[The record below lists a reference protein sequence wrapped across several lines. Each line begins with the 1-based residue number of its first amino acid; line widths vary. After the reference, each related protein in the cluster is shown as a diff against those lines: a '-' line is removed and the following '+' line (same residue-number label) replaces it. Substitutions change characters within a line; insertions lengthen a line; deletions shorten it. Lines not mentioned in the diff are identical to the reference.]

1 MAKIN
6 KLYPAFFN
14 GVSQQSSELILDSQC
29 RAMDNCV
36 PDIVQG
42 LGKRPPV
49 TYVRTDTFVAEPD
62 FEAATLFHTYD
73 RGEDNEE
80 YLFMDTGNT
89 SEPVRAF
96 NKAGV
101 EMVVAYAASNE
112 VAVKSYLS
120 AGKLKGL
127 TVQDRTWVFS
137 KTTKVSLDLTATT
150 PLNSNYDAVAFYWLK
165 RGSGDRYNPYNYAV
179 YLDGV
184 TYSVDPNKPASD
196 TLDPPTGAEDS
207 DVAASLL
214 AAKVNAGTG
223 FTATVIGS
231 LIKITKDNSTAF
243 TFSSWDSWGTQAS
256 EGWKGSVNKITDL
269 PKEMPF
275 SDVYVKIVGD
285 ENKSYTDYF
294 VQWNGSSWEE
304 CLDPKADRGGLI
316 NMPVKMDRTALVAGI
331 ATFTFDLVDWS
342 LPIVGSLENN
352 PNPSFAPQ
360 EVGEAGRVIQDMFFY
375 KNRLGIASED
385 SVTLSETANYTN
397 FYATTV
403 LDLVATD
410 VIDVTVAT
418 NQASKIYYVKPFNN
432 SLYIFTKYSQ
442 YEMVG
447 DGGFTPSTVSLS
459 NTTNYPMA
467 VDVEPVV
474 VNNSLYFIS
483 TTDNRQQL
491 REYVRTD
498 KLALTGIDLN
508 ISTPTYLVEPI
519 KKLVAEG
526 VLGYVLCCTAN
537 NTIYLYNY
545 KEDGEKRVQ
554 SAWSRWTVLNGF
566 SYLAD
571 SFEYYLLGSSLVTI
585 CKTTSDY
592 RYHKIQLDYTVAN
605 NNIDTTSA
613 DNVAYVTYPYESSI
627 LLPNY
632 YPQLTGVRT
641 PKDKVL
647 IKKVSIQGEGQF
659 DATVYRKDYDTT
671 YTKSH
676 LAGLKDLDL
685 HVSSKVDNV
694 DITIKD
700 SSINDFNISSVVL
713 EGLFSPT
720 SKELK

>member
-179 YLDGV
+179 YLDG
-184 TYSVDPNKPASD
+184 TIFSVDPNKPASD

-352 PNPSFAPQ
+352 PNPSFSPQ
-360 EVGEAGRVIQDMFFY
+360 VYGEAGRSIQDMFFY

>member
-1 MAKIN
+1 
-6 KLYPAFFN
+6 
-14 GVSQQSSELILDSQC
+14 
-29 RAMDNCV
+29 
-36 PDIVQG
+36 
-42 LGKRPPV
+42 
-49 TYVRTDTFVAEPD
+49 
-62 FEAATLFHTYD
+62 
-73 RGEDNEE
+73 
-80 YLFMDTGNT
+80 
-89 SEPVRAF
+89 
-96 NKAGV
+96 
-101 EMVVAYAASNE
+101 
-112 VAVKSYLS
+112 
-120 AGKLKGL
+120 
-127 TVQDRTWVFS
+127 
-137 KTTKVSLDLTATT
+137 
-150 PLNSNYDAVAFYWLK
+150 
-165 RGSGDRYNPYNYAV
+165 
-179 YLDGV
+179 
-184 TYSVDPNKPASD
+184 
-196 TLDPPTGAEDS
+196 
-207 DVAASLL
+207 
-214 AAKVNAGTG
+214 
-223 FTATVIGS
+223 
-231 LIKITKDNSTAF
+231 
-243 TFSSWDSWGTQAS
+243 
-256 EGWKGSVNKITDL
+256 
-269 PKEMPF
+269 
-275 SDVYVKIVGD
+275 
-285 ENKSYTDYF
+285 
-294 VQWNGSSWEE
+294 
-304 CLDPKADRGGLI
+304 
-316 NMPVKMDRTALVAGI
+316 
-331 ATFTFDLVDWS
+331 
-342 LPIVGSLENN
+342 
-352 PNPSFAPQ
+352 
-360 EVGEAGRVIQDMFFY
+360 
-375 KNRLGIASED
+375 
-385 SVTLSETANYTN
+385 
-397 FYATTV
+397 
-403 LDLVATD
+403 VATD